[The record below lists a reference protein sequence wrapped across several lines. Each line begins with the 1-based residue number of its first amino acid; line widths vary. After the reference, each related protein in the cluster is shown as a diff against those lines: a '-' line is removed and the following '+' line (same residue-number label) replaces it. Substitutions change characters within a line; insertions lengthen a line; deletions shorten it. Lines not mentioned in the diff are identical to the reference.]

1 MIYFDGFSLSTS
13 SFCLMELQ
21 PTRQEKNSKKKE
33 LSKKKGDILHL
44 YELLNILSNRIIFPF
59 SLFFF
64 FLLLGYKVGEVFDI
78 PVRRKTKNA
87 HRESFFLSV
96 CQVHRGTRCAVHIS
110 LVSDH
115 QPVSQVDMIT

>member
-64 FLLLGYKVGEVFDI
+64 LLLGYKVGEVFDI
-78 PVRRKTKNA
+78 PVRRKTKK
-87 HRESFFLSV
+87 
-96 CQVHRGTRCAVHIS
+96 CT
-110 LVSDH
+110 
-115 QPVSQVDMIT
+115 P